1 MASNSGRKRNY
12 SDMNAI
18 LEFMLNDDSDME
30 NDLGG
35 TLRSLI
41 FASSNF
47 RETKING
54 FREHLFSRIERFQKF
69 REHKFSRI
77 GK

>member
-1 MASNSGRKRNY
+1 MYAPEVYKNRNAKAK
-12 SDMNAI
+12 SV
-18 LEFMLNDDSDME
+18 LELADKCKMTGNYVLELFYCFLF
-30 NDLGG
+30 LPIY
-35 TLRSLI
+35 LK
-41 FASSNF
+41 
-47 RETKING
+47 KIG

>member
-1 MASNSGRKRNY
+1 MEKQRK
-12 SDMNAI
+12 
-18 LEFMLNDDSDME
+18 E
-30 NDLGG
+30 NDL
-35 TLRSLI
+35 LRGIQDPDGLKARIGSKKTD
-41 FASSNF
+41 
-47 RETKING
+47 TKKIG